1 MSAIKRAR
9 KGQAATAV
17 RVLRFRLRLRPR
29 QAARCDFL
37 RREAARVWNRCVEL
51 DRTWREA
58 GLKLSDR
65 ELEKQ
70 LKAAT
75 ARKAGGDFALA
86 ANSVQA
92 VVETYVEAV
101 ERFRRRQGA
110 AQRPPHRPKRHFAV
124 TWKAREIHFEGGRVA
139 LSCGRGREPLVVPAF
154 GLPWERV
161 RQAQLVYRH
170 GAYWLHVTLVEPAPS
185 PRAEGLAGKAAGG
198 DLGEVHALTLSTG
211 DRHLVLTGR
220 KLRSVWRWYHLTL
233 RRLQKLQAR
242 CQKGSRRWRRLQAA
256 KERALGRILRQIE
269 HLECCIA
276 RHAVAWCLEQGVTT
290 LYVGDLGGIERR
302 AQGRRHRQRMHFW
315 RRGRLLRRLRQLAAR
330 HGIEVRVIPERGTS
344 RTCPACGAE
353 HKPSGRVF
361 ACPNGHT
368 AHRDVVGAVNILA
381 MGLWG
386 GLRPGRPM
394 PREQQTTYLRPDR
407 QKAVLAA

>member
-58 GLKLSDR
+58 GLKLSAW

-75 ARKAGGDFALA
+75 ARKAGGDFGLA
-86 ANSVQA
+86 ANSTQA
-92 VVETYVEAV
+92 VVEAYVEAV

-110 AQRPPHRPKRHFAV
+110 AQRPPHRQKAHFTV
-124 TWKAREIHFEGGRVA
+124 TWKAPEIRFRGGRVA
-139 LSCGRGREPLVVPAF
+139 LACGRGREPLIVPEF
-154 GLPWERV
+154 GLSWERV
-161 RQAQLVYRH
+161 RQVQLVYRH
-170 GAYWLHVTLVEPAPS
+170 GAYWLHVTLAEPAPS
-185 PRAEGLAGKAAGG
+185 ERAEGSAGKAAGG

-211 DRHLVLTGR
+211 EAHLVLVGR
-220 KLRSVWRWYHLTL
+220 KIRAAWRGYHLTL
-233 RRLQKLQAR
+233 RRLQKLQVR
-242 CQKGSRRWRRLQAA
+242 CPKGSRRWRRLQRA
-256 KERALGRILRQIE
+256 KERALGKILRQIE
-269 HLECCIA
+269 HLECCVA

-290 LYVGDLGGIERR
+290 LYVGDLDGIEHR

-315 RRGRLLRRLRQLAAR
+315 RRSRLLRRLRQLAAR

-344 RTCPACGAE
+344 RTCPACGAKR
-353 HKPSGRVF
+353 KPSGRVF
-361 ACPNGHT
+361 RCPNGHT
-368 AHRDVVGAVNILA
+368 AHRDVVGAANILA
-381 MGLWG
+381 LGLWG
-386 GLRPGRPM
+386 ELPPGRPM
-394 PREQQTTYLRPDR
+394 PRQQETTYLRPDR